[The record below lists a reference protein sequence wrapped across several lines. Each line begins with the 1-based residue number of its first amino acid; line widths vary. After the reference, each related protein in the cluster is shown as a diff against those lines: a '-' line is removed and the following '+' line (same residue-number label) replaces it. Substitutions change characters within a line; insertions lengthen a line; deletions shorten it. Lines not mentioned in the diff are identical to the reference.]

1 MKKRG
6 QVFTLPSSSFR
17 TRFRKRASLM
27 SRMATAAT
35 RRLTVVYPTPIW
47 RAIAVSPNPASR
59 PARTTPPV
67 ALHQVP

>member
-27 SRMATAAT
+27 SREGLAMAVLDVAGG
-35 RRLTVVYPTPIW
+35 
-47 RAIAVSPNPASR
+47 VSADAPF
-59 PARTTPPV
+59 
-67 ALHQVP
+67 L